1 VDVVLRQEV
10 RDDASH
16 ACAPVLGRDL
26 TLEVHLVTGDACVH
40 AELGDLGIGGER
52 IVDDLDEILRLVRH
66 AVALPPHRH
75 RETPGVAGG
84 AVGYLTGVPPE
95 QADVIVDALK
105 VVAALLRDAGIPF
118 ALGGGMAAW
127 ARGGPP
133 TEHDVDLVIRPRDVD
148 TALAVLESA
157 GLPTARP
164 PEGWLVKTWVDDVL
178 VDLIHCPLG
187 LEIDDVLFDRCEVM
201 SVAAVDMPVMNA
213 DDILVTKLLALTEHS
228 LDFAAPLTYARS
240 LREQVDWSDVA
251 RRVGESPFA
260 RTFLVL
266 LDELGVVE
274 RAQAT
279 DRRTTALHARP
290 RALRGSA

>member
-1 VDVVLRQEV
+1 
-10 RDDASH
+10 
-16 ACAPVLGRDL
+16 
-26 TLEVHLVTGDACVH
+26 
-40 AELGDLGIGGER
+40 
-52 IVDDLDEILRLVRH
+52 
-66 AVALPPHRH
+66 
-75 RETPGVAGG
+75 
-84 AVGYLTGVPPE
+84 
-95 QADVIVDALK
+95 VIVDALK
-105 VVAALLRDAGIPF
+105 VVAALLRDAGMPF

-133 TEHDVDLVIRPRDVD
+133 TEHDVDLVIRPQDVD
-148 TALAVLESA
+148 AALAVLESA

-187 LEIDDVLFDRCEVM
+187 LEIDDVLFGRCEVM
-201 SVAAVDMPVMNA
+201 SVAAVDMPVMSA
-213 DDILVTKLLALTEHS
+213 DDILVTKLLALTEHA
-228 LDFAAPLTYARS
+228 LDFAAPLTYARA

-251 RRVGESPFA
+251 RRVGDSPFA

-274 RAQAT
+274 RAQAN
-279 DRRTTALHARP
+279 DRRTTALHPRP